1 MDLVQNPYVSEFTRK
16 TLAQFGWEDNDPIP
30 AALGDLLVQFKS
42 ELPASARTDV
52 LIDVSLMAPEQVQQA
67 RDMLAT
73 AKQVRARQDKE
84 SEVETATATMNPSVA
99 ALYRQLD
106 SEGPTIV
113 DDRAEATAPTPPTAE
128 KTPAGPEPAAPAE
141 PGVVGDDPMVILPF
155 CPRCGWDMRQRF
167 EVDITEL
174 DKQDFLAAILGSTR
188 FERRFELM
196 GGRMVLVFRSLLAE
210 ENRAIQRQL
219 VLDQEAK
226 VFVTTDEWLLRMMEY
241 RLACSLDRVEA
252 GNGRVLHQVPTLAEM
267 PHTPPADNPLQTA
280 LAPLLEFV
288 NNKVLS
294 HEVTRRLAG
303 QHLRQFQ
310 RLVEALEAM
319 ALEPSFWNGIG

>member
-1 MDLVQNPYVSEFTRK
+1 VDLVQNPYVSEFTRK

-30 AALGDLLVQFKS
+30 VALGDLLVQFKS
-42 ELPASARTDV
+42 DLPASSRTDV
-52 LIDVSLMAPEQVQQA
+52 LIDASLMSPEQVQQA
-67 RDMLAT
+67 RDMLAA
-73 AKQVRARQDKE
+73 AKQIRTRQDKE
-84 SEVETATATMNPSVA
+84 AEIEAATATMDPSVA
-99 ALYRQLD
+99 ALYRQLEN
-106 SEGPTIV
+106 EGPTIV
-113 DDRAEATAPTPPTAE
+113 DDRAETPPPAAPAAE
-128 KTPAGPEPAAPAE
+128 APPAEPEPAAE
-141 PGVVGDDPMVILPF
+141 PGVVGDDPMIILPF

-174 DKQDFLAAILGSTR
+174 DKQDFLSAVLGGTR

-267 PHTPPADNPLQTA
+267 PHTPPEDCPLQTA
-280 LAPLLEFV
+280 LVPLLEFV
-288 NNKVLS
+288 NNKVLA

-303 QHLRQFQ
+303 QHLRHFQ

-319 ALEPSFWNGIG
+319 SLEPSFWNGIG